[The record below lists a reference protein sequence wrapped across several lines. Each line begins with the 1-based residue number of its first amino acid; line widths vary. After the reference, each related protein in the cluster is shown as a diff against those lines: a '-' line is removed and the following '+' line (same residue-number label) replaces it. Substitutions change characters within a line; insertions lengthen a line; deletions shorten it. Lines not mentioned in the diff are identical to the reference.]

1 MEKDLKF
8 IRLEVFMKEI
18 FQMDRWVDMVEELV
32 QMEIVLKDSLT
43 EMRCMVMEFILNKM
57 LIKDLKECG
66 EEENE

>member
-1 MEKDLKF
+1 
-8 IRLEVFMKEI
+8 MKEI